1 MIIERRFANLS
12 LENRRT
18 ELVNLMYFLWIYM
31 MANETEMYM
40 MCRWGDGEFKT
51 TKTNHRASKQYMY
64 ICTVQHSEWFYFCY
78 RYLVIKIEEGG

>member
-1 MIIERRFANLS
+1 
-12 LENRRT
+12 
-18 ELVNLMYFLWIYM
+18 M

-51 TKTNHRASKQYMY
+51 TKTNHGASKQYMY

-78 RYLVIKIEEGG
+78 RYLVIKNRRRSLFFGGDIDSQVTS